1 MRTVIKV
8 SERRKKQIIQMAT
21 LSNNMHVI
29 GVYYTGCTLVQYS
42 YPNQKTI
49 LAIK

>member
-21 LSNNMHVI
+21 LSNNMDVV
-29 GVYYTGCTLVQYS
+29 GVYYEGCTLVQYS
-42 YPNQKTI
+42 NPNQKTI

>member
-8 SERRKKQIIQMAT
+8 SEKRKKQIIQMAT
-21 LSNNMHVI
+21 LSNNMHVT

-49 LAIK
+49 LDIK

>member
-8 SERRKKQIIQMAT
+8 SERRKKQIIDMANA
-21 LSNNMHVI
+21 SNNMHVT
-29 GVYYTGCTLVQYS
+29 GVYYEGCTLVQYS
-42 YPNQKTI
+42 NPNQKTI

>member
-1 MRTVIKV
+1 MRAVIKV

-21 LSNNMHVI
+21 LSNNMDVV
-29 GVYYTGCTLVQYS
+29 GVYYEGCTLVQYS
-42 YPNQKTI
+42 NPNQKTI